1 MVQNL
6 CSCLVLATCLFGSL
20 LQSCVKMTWIK
31 LPLHTIAS
39 FPIVLLC
46 IYLQW
51 CNLYGRKLERK
62 KKQMRRVKSGN
73 SKSLRSAWILFCTSV
88 VSLKLYLCAYTLSAL
103 LHCQSCIFYS
113 HLIHGRESD
122 VASTLPRQAPT
133 CVSTSLQHAS
143 ILFLLALSV
152 IFRFIVSVPPTTVDL
167 TQVKQTNLSSNKAL
181 FSHLSFG
188 SCSWWHAAFYKGI
201 KKYSYPCCFQL
212 FVLLNFG
219 LLNSHFNNAFAEMW
233 LLPKS
238 LQCRTKKGLNSS
250 LPNSVSEF
258 F

>member
-1 MVQNL
+1 MMW
-6 CSCLVLATCLFGSL
+6 LVWKEIG
-20 LQSCVKMTWIK
+20 K
-31 LPLHTIAS
+31 
-39 FPIVLLC
+39 
-46 IYLQW
+46 
-51 CNLYGRKLERK
+51 K
-62 KKQMRRVKSGN
+62 KKQMRRVKSEN

-133 CVSTSLQHAS
+133 CVSTCCVSLQHAS
-143 ILFLLALSV
+143 ILFFLALSV

-181 FSHLSFG
+181 FSPYHLAL
-188 SCSWWHAAFYKGI
+188 AAFYNGI
-201 KKYSYPCCFQL
+201 KKYSYPCCFRL
-212 FVLLNFG
+212 FVLLNFV

-238 LQCRTKKGLNSS
+238 LQWRTKKGLYSS
-250 LPNSVSEF
+250 WPRALLLSFCKFAKKKNLKTGRYFAIISC
-258 F
+258 